1 MKFPMIKWAK
11 DLFPLNRSLTGEGN
25 RKTIKY
31 FQKLNPEFKVI
42 KFRSGKKVYDW
53 GIPEEW
59 DIKEAYI
66 QHQSGRRFA
75 EFKKNNLHLVGY
87 SMPINK
93 FLKKKELL
101 KKIFTQKN
109 QPNAIPYV
117 TSYYDKNWGF
127 CMSENQKKKLPNGKY
142 KVLIDSKFKKGN
154 LEVIHSVIKGKT
166 KKEIF
171 FSSYFCHPSM
181 ANNELSGPVLL
192 NALMLYIKSK
202 YKKPQYS
209 YRFVLLPETV
219 GSIAYISKFKSILK
233 KNVICGYVLTC
244 VGDERAYSLVHT
256 PQENSLS
263 DKALKSA
270 LYNKKNFKEYSFKY
284 RGSDE
289 RQYCYPGV
297 DLPVC
302 SFSRSKFY
310 PEYHTDKDNF
320 KVVTEKGLEQSFQ
333 VIKNIIDVFENGLY
347 PKNIYICE
355 PQLGKRNLYTAKI
368 SKKDIYKEEL
378 YTRKHILSYAD
389 GKRSIFDI
397 SNLLKIPLKNI
408 IDEYR
413 ILKKNK
419 LLK

>member
-53 GIPEEW
+53 RIPEEW

-413 ILKKNK
+413 ILKKISY
-419 LLK
+419 

>member
-1 MKFPMIKWAK
+1 MIKWAK

-53 GIPEEW
+53 RIPEEW

-413 ILKKNK
+413 ILKKISY
-419 LLK
+419 

>member
-1 MKFPMIKWAK
+1 MIKWAK

-53 GIPEEW
+53 RIPEEW

>member
-1 MKFPMIKWAK
+1 MKFPLIKWAK

-53 GIPEEW
+53 RIPEEW

>member
-53 GIPEEW
+53 RIPEEW